1 MGMRILVVEDSPT
14 QSKSIQASLERRGMD
29 VDCAGSLQQ
38 TIERL
43 KSPGIDVILLDL
55 SLPDSVGI
63 ETFYRVRQLETGIP
77 IVVFTSEDNHR
88 QSLEAVRNG
97 AQDYVIK
104 GIAGDASVLR
114 CLQYAV
120 ERHRV
125 ELALRKEQE
134 RLRAIVENSYDAF
147 LSMDSEWRI
156 TDWNAQAEQTF
167 GWRSDEVLG
176 QSLMII
182 LPDHL
187 RRQYLRGI
195 AQYFTAIEGR
205 ILRTSREIFAVR
217 KDGHEFPIEMGIFRI
232 KEDLDYTY
240 CAFVRDIT
248 ERKRSNEELERLV
261 QERTEQLTQMNE
273 ELRQFAKI
281 ASHDLQEPLK
291 TMQGFVHLLSDNLKG
306 KLDRDSQEFLEYI
319 EDGTR
324 RMQNLIS
331 SVLIHSHIETDE
343 SEKFVTNCNQ
353 VIEEAVALLRKSIKD
368 AEAHLE
374 VDRLPDVAVEH
385 SQMVQLFQN
394 LISNAIKYHG
404 EDPPVI
410 HIRAEHDHNQCLFS
424 VRDNCIGIDPIYAEK
439 VFDMFSRLHG
449 KGQYSGTGMGLAIC
463 KKIVESHG
471 GQIWVESQLGQGSI
485 FFFTLPAVRKVR
497 RSSMHEGIEILLVE
511 DTPSDVRLTQEALKR
526 CDFKYDLAVVTDGVE
541 AMDYLHRL
549 KASAATQLPDVILL
563 DLNMP
568 RKNGHEV
575 LAEIK
580 ADPELKQIPVILLT
594 VSERDEDVM
603 EALKL
608 KMNYYVAK
616 PVTSQK
622 LSALIKSIYEVHCH
636 ESAESPDRT
645 DEETHVRLILASNPH
660 TSAVALAKLADDTNE
675 RVRCRVAENP
685 HAPSVLLVK
694 LATDGSAEVRLSVG
708 ENPNAPPSV
717 LEMLAQDA
725 SEDVRLG
732 LSANPHIPE
741 YLLKAL
747 AEDEN
752 VFVSSNAS
760 KSLTARQERD
770 KQSTI

>member
-14 QSKSIQASLERRGMD
+14 QSMSIRISLERRGND
-29 VDCAGSLQQ
+29 VDCVDTLAKA
-38 TIERL
+38 IERL
-43 KSPGIDVILLDL
+43 KQPGIDVILLDL
-55 SLPDSVGI
+55 SLPDSMGI
-63 ETFYRVRQLETGIP
+63 ETFYRVRQMETGIP

-88 QSLEAVRNG
+88 QALEAVRNG

-134 RLRAIVENSYDAF
+134 RMRAIVENSYDAF
-147 LSMDSEWRI
+147 VSMDTEWRI
-156 TDWNAQAEQTF
+156 TDWNTQAEQTF

-176 QSLMII
+176 QSLTII
-182 LPDHL
+182 LPTHL

-195 AQYFTAIEGR
+195 AQYFGSNEGR
-205 ILRTSREIFAVR
+205 ILRTSREVFAVR

-240 CAFVRDIT
+240 CAFARDIS
-248 ERKRSNEELERLV
+248 ERRRSNEELERLV
-261 QERTEQLTQMNE
+261 QERTEKLTQTNE

-291 TMQGFVHLLSDNLKG
+291 TVQGFVHLLADNLKG
-306 KLDRDSQEFLEYI
+306 KLDRDSEEFIEYI
-319 EDGTR
+319 LDGTR

-331 SVLIHSHIETDE
+331 SVLVHSHIPEHDAG
-343 SEKFVTNCNQ
+343 EKYVTNCNQ
-353 VIEEAVALLRKSIKD
+353 VIEEVLTAMNASIKETGARLD
-368 AEAHLE
+368 
-374 VDRLPDVAVEH
+374 VDRLPDVDVEYT
-385 SQMVQLFQN
+385 QMVQLFQN
-394 LISNAIKYHG
+394 LISNAIKYRG
-404 EDPPVI
+404 EEPPVI
-410 HIRAEHDHNQCLFS
+410 HIRAETDRNQCMFS
-424 VRDNCIGIDPIYAEK
+424 VRDNCIGIAPKYAEK

-463 KKIVESHG
+463 KKIVESHHG
-471 GQIWVESQLGQGSI
+471 KIWVESEVGQGSI

-497 RSSMHEGIEILLVE
+497 RANMQEGIEILLVE

-526 CDFKYDLAVVTDGVE
+526 CDFKYDLAVVNDGVE
-541 AMDYLHRL
+541 AMDYLNRL
-549 KASAATQLPDVILL
+549 KASATTQLPDVILL

-575 LAEIK
+575 LEEIK
-580 ADPELKQIPVILLT
+580 ADAELRQIPVILLT

-622 LSALIKSIYEVHCH
+622 LSALIKSIYEVHAH
-636 ESAESPDRT
+636 ESAQAADRS

-660 TSAVALAKLADDTNE
+660 TSPMALAKLADDTNE
-675 RVRCRVAENP
+675 RVRCRVAEN
-685 HAPSVLLVK
+685 AQTPSELLLK
-694 LATDGSAEVRLSVG
+694 LARDGSTEVRLSVS

-717 LEMLAQDA
+717 LEMLAQDP

-741 YLLKAL
+741 YLLKTL
-747 AEDEN
+747 VEDEN
-752 VFVSSNAS
+752 VFVASNANKTLS
-760 KSLTARQERD
+760 ARQE
-770 KQSTI
+770 KEKK